1 MATDTQLASTV
12 AQEANACPNCAR
24 ELTGEYCHHC
34 GEKKVHSHDLALKH
48 FFLHALHELTH
59 LDSKVFA
66 TLRYL
71 FTRPG
76 FLTQEFV
83 AGRRSRYMRP
93 LAIFLIASTV
103 FVIMSSFV
111 MISAFDVHQILKAD
125 KNGQAN
131 AGFEKLAAKKHLP
144 KELIVDRIQ
153 ETVHKAATAAQL
165 ADVLAMAALLALL
178 FRRHYFVE
186 HLVFSLHFLSFTF
199 LASVLIS
206 PLYAVLTQGT
216 WPFNALIV
224 ASKITY
230 CAYLVIGLRR
240 VYMESM
246 AATVV
251 KAVVAYTITQLAII
265 LTQVAVVVAAAVRT
279 AIS

>member
-1 MATDTQLASTV
+1 
-12 AQEANACPNCAR
+12 
-24 ELTGEYCHHC
+24 
-34 GEKKVHSHDLALKH
+34 
-48 FFLHALHELTH
+48 
-59 LDSKVFA
+59 VFA

-76 FLTQEFV
+76 FLTQEFI
-83 AGRRSRYMRP
+83 AGRRSRYMKP
-93 LAIFLIASTV
+93 FSLFLIASTV

-125 KNGQAN
+125 KSGQAN
-131 AGFEKLAAKKHLP
+131 AAFERLATKKHLP

-199 LASVLIS
+199 LATVLIS
-206 PLYAVLTQGT
+206 PLYAVVNRGT
-216 WPFNALIV
+216 LPSITLSVVPKIAFCAFLAL
-224 ASKITY
+224 
-230 CAYLVIGLRR
+230 GLRR

-246 AATVV
+246 TATIV
-251 KAVVAYTITQLAII
+251 KAVVAYTVTQAAII
-265 LTQVAVVVAAAVRT
+265 VMQLVVVIGGVMRAAM
-279 AIS
+279 I